1 MSDPVERI
9 DPARSGL
16 DRLAAFSDGVFAIA
30 ITVLVLP
37 LTEIDVTGDVLA
49 TLHEER
55 GQILAFVISF
65 AVIGRY
71 WIGHHDDV
79 KRMIG
84 VDRHILVW
92 NLVFLFFVVVLPF
105 PSAVLGQGTGVT
117 PTILYASTIILTALS
132 QLALWLAAHRR
143 GLTDPTVG
151 HRYTVQKTGGTL
163 GVVVGFLP
171 SFVLAFAVPGLAQ
184 WSWLLVL
191 PFSWLFDR
199 IAARRLTARP
209 T

>member
-1 MSDPVERI
+1 MSEPVE
-9 DPARSGL
+9 PARSDLG
-16 DRLAAFSDGVFAIA
+16 RLAAFSDGVFAIA

-37 LTEIDVTGDVLA
+37 LTEIDVSGDVLA

-55 GQILAFVISF
+55 GQIVAFVVSF

-79 KRMIG
+79 KWMTG
-84 VDRHILVW
+84 VDRPILAW

-105 PSAVLGQGTGVT
+105 PSSVLGQGTGAT

-143 GLTDPTVG
+143 GLTDPEVG
-151 HRYTVQKTGGTL
+151 RRYTVEKTAGTL
-163 GVVVGFLP
+163 GLVAGFLP
-171 SFVLAFAVPGLAQ
+171 SFVLAFAAPGLAQ
-184 WSWLLVL
+184 WSWLLAV
-191 PFSWLFDR
+191 PFSWLSDR
-199 IAARRLTARP
+199 IAARRLSARP
-209 T
+209 A